1 MSTYMAAASRE
12 GKKLNDV
19 VFSSS
24 AAAKEAIKKYGIEH
38 VVNATVGCYA
48 GDDEKVACLPVVEK
62 VYKSLP
68 MSDFITYAPPIG
80 LADYRSDVIDATF
93 EDQRPDGYA
102 HVRRQYCRQKR
113 TGPVTSSY
121 Q

>member
-68 MSDFITYAPPIG
+68 M
-80 LADYRSDVIDATF
+80 
-93 EDQRPDGYA
+93 
-102 HVRRQYCRQKR
+102 RRQSGWPITAAMSSMRPLKTSVPMAMRLLLPQLAVP
-113 TGPVTSSY
+113 GPCILPSATIPK
-121 Q
+121 